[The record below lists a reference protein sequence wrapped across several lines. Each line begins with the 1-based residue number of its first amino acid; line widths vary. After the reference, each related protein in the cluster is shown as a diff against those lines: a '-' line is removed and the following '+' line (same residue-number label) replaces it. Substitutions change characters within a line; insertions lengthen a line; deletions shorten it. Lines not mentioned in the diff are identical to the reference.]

1 MLCLEKQSEFIMNVV
16 DRLLHEI
23 RDGWLTADQREERI
37 QQLARLN
44 SANRQANKV

>member
-1 MLCLEKQSEFIMNVV
+1 MQGQVKVI

-23 RDGWLTADQREERI
+23 RDGWLTADQRQDRV

-44 SANRQANKV
+44 GASR

>member
-1 MLCLEKQSEFIMNVV
+1 MQGQVKVSVV

-23 RDGWLTADQREERI
+23 RDGWLTADQRQERI

-44 SANRQANKV
+44 GASR